1 MLFRRTDPDPKQLIE
16 YIVDRARSR
25 GITLNRTK
33 LVKLLYLVDVER
45 EASRREPLTGFDW
58 VFYHYGP
65 YAFELIDMLGEMEG
79 STLWTKQF
87 GGGTY
92 YHGAKGAPDGDEWPP
107 ATKMVVDHV
116 VDDFGARDLNELLDH
131 VYFHTGPMISATRGE
146 RLDMSKA
153 RDYRERHYP
162 ALQATSPAP
171 DLVDRLAAWRSQNA
185 KRFAPVKLDPPVA
198 FLNAVDDTDSGEVDA
213 HGTLHVPEDTWI

>member
-1 MLFRRTDPDPKQLIE
+1 MLFRRTDPDPRQLIE

-45 EASRREPLTGFDW
+45 EASRRDSLSGFDW

-65 YAFELIDMLGEMEG
+65 YAFELIDMLAEMEG
-79 STLWTKQF
+79 NTLWAKPYKE
-87 GGGTY
+87 GIY
-92 YHGAKGAPDGDEWPP
+92 YHGAKEAPDGDAWPP
-107 ATKMVVDHV
+107 ATKIMVDHI
-116 VDDFGARDLNELLDH
+116 VDEFGARDLNELLDH
-131 VYFHTGPMISATRGE
+131 VYFHTGPMVDATRGE

-162 ALQATSPAP
+162 ALKAAPATA
-171 DLVDRLAAWRSQNA
+171 DLSNRLDTWRSQNA
-185 KRFAPVKLDPPVA
+185 KRFAQVQLDPPVT
-198 FLNAVDDTDSGEVDA
+198 FLTGIDDSDTSDVDA
-213 HGTLHVPEDTWI
+213 RGTLHVPEDTWI